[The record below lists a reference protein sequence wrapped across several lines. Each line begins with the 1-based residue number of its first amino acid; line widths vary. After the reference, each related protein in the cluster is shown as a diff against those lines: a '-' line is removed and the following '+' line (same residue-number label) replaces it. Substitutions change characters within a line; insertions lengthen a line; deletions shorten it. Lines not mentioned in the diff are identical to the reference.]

1 MNSTFGLGTEGRGLT
16 LFDKMLV
23 SKNTSVDRKRVRS
36 VAVSATVHVSLVALM
51 VCAAVFMVEV
61 VKDPSIVP
69 DLLISFIPAPE
80 MTPPP
85 PVPKVE
91 IAKKLPPPEPE
102 KKIEP
107 PKPELLKIE
116 PPKIVKLRPVE
127 QVPDINLP
135 EEQLKQQKQEIAV
148 TKLDTKRMHEQA
160 PDVMTTS
167 RTPGK
172 AGRPE
177 LALAADQ
184 LKGKP
189 GVTGSLDAPD
199 VALGGV
205 ANGKSP
211 KPSGLPALSSDRMG
225 RSNKVLYG
233 GPSGGDPDVTTV
245 AGGPGGKGGGAPAG
259 RPGAGLNAGGLGGNG
274 NSIKYAAGPADAGP
288 GNGPAGAPSR
298 GSGNSRLDAV
308 RMALANKYGLPLVAV
323 GDIGQRSTDAA
334 RWNLLL
340 PELTDL
346 LKQALTRGAWR
357 GGEAGVV
364 SLQRDGRNF
373 VIRYDDGIVHVLT
386 VGDDGLAAL
395 FVARQDNA
403 RAVTSKVA
411 EAENA
416 RSALYAYIRG
426 AS

>member
-1 MNSTFGLGTEGRGLT
+1 
-16 LFDKMLV
+16 MLV

-36 VAVSATVHVSLVALM
+36 VTVSATVHICVIAFLVGVAW
-51 VCAAVFMVEV
+51 FTVEA
-61 VKDPSIVP
+61 VKDPSLVP
-69 DLLISFIPAPE
+69 DLLISFIPEPE
-80 MTPPP
+80 IPPPP
-85 PVPKVE
+85 PVPKIE
-91 IAKKLPPPEPE
+91 IAKRLPPPEPE
-102 KKIEP
+102 KKIEL
-107 PKPELLKIE
+107 PKPEPLKIE

-127 QVPDINLP
+127 ETPEINLP
-135 EEQLKQQKQEIAV
+135 EEKLKQTKQELAV
-148 TKLDTKRMHEQA
+148 SKLDTKRMQEQA
-160 PDVMTTS
+160 PDVLTTS

-177 LALAADQ
+177 LMMAADQ
-184 LKGKP
+184 LKGRA

-211 KPSGLPALSSDRMG
+211 KPAGLPTLSGDRMS
-225 RSNKVLYG
+225 RSTTVLYG
-233 GPSGGDPDVTTV
+233 GQSGGDPDVTLP

-259 RPGAGLNAGGLGGNG
+259 RPGPGLNPGGFGGTG

-288 GNGPAGAPSR
+288 GTGPAGAPSR

-308 RMALANKYGLPLVAV
+308 RTALANKYGLPLVAV
-323 GDIGQRSTDAA
+323 GDIGQRSVDAA

-357 GGEAGVV
+357 GGEARVV

-373 VIRYDDGIVHVLT
+373 VIRYNDGIVHVLT

-395 FVARQDNA
+395 FVARQGNA